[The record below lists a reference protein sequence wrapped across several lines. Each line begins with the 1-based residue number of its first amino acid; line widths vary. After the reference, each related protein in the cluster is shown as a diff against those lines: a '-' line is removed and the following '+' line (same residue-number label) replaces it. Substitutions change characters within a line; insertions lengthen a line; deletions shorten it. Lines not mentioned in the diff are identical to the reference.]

1 MVLQNLD
8 RTQWTFAEAY
18 AYVEGVVLSCQ
29 VEKFTD
35 AMSIK
40 APLPSLDELPAHW
53 LRAQKVR
60 AREQVLVTLHD
71 GDLHAQGRLSTTA
84 AEPWHSENGLWRL
97 HSGHHKPISPTEWL
111 EGEFNW
117 ADEKLT
123 ASEWEFIDIR
133 LPRFMVR
140 AIWPDYVV
148 PADVRNAVE
157 ETAYSPPYLDL
168 MDAAIAHFHLSDA
181 HQEKKEVLV
190 EWFLGKQVEGA
201 QISGNL
207 AGAMATLV
215 RLPSAQKGGAK
226 RSWVR

>member
-18 AYVEGVVLSCQ
+18 AHVEGVVLCFQ

-35 AMSIK
+35 TMSKK
-40 APLPSLDELPAHW
+40 APLPPLDELPAHW

-60 AREQVLVTLHD
+60 AREQVLVALRD
-71 GDLHAQGRLSTTA
+71 GDLHAQGRFSTTP

-123 ASEWEFIDIR
+123 TSEWEFIDIR
-133 LPRFMVR
+133 LPRFMVK
-140 AIWPDYVV
+140 AIWPDYVL
-148 PADVRNAVE
+148 PLNVE
-157 ETAYSPPYLDL
+157 EVAQAAAYSPPYLAL
-168 MDAAIAHFHLSDA
+168 MDEAIAYFHLSDA
-181 HQEKKEVLV
+181 HQEKKEALV

>member
-8 RTQWTFAEAY
+8 RTRWTFAEAY
-18 AYVEGVVLSCQ
+18 AHVEGVVLSCQ
-29 VEKFTD
+29 VENFAD

-40 APLPSLDELPAHW
+40 APLPSLDELPAQW
-53 LRAQKVR
+53 LRTRKVR
-60 AREQVLVTLHD
+60 AREEVLVALRD
-71 GDLHAQGRLSTTA
+71 GDLHAQGRFSTTA

-111 EGEFNW
+111 EGEFSFLTH
-117 ADEKLT
+117 KLT

-133 LPRFMVR
+133 LPRFMVK
-140 AIWPDYVV
+140 AIWPDYV
-148 PADVRNAVE
+148 PSAGVREAIE

-168 MDAAIAHFHLSDA
+168 MEEAITHFSLSDT

-190 EWFLGKQVEGA
+190 EWFRDQWVDGA

-207 AGAMATLV
+207 ATAMATLV

-226 RSWVR
+226 RSWSR